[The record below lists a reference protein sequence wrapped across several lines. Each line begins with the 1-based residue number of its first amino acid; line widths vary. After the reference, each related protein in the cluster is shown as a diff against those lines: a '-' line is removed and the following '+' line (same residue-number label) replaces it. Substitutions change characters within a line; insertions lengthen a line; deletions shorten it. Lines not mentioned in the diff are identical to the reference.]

1 MPLPQ
6 RSERTGWRLIDG
18 APNVVSGQPDVLP
31 ALVWALTELL
41 VELNDGFYE
50 LTRQRV
56 EEMRQQQTAPEPP
69 KPVYAR
75 GSVEWSRQQAEAEE
89 TNR

>member
-1 MPLPQ
+1 MRVHDGF
-6 RSERTGWRLIDG
+6 RSGDAG
-18 APNVVSGQPDVLP
+18 YSPDRVD

-41 VELNDGFYE
+41 VEPMKNDAFYK

>member
-1 MPLPQ
+1 VRTHEPLAPIEH
-6 RSERTGWRLIDG
+6 ERFG
-18 APNVVSGQPDVLP
+18 A
-31 ALVWALTELL
+31 
-41 VELNDGFYE
+41 GFYE

-89 TNR
+89 TNPSDRIHSGLKRKAQADELRAK